1 MVGNIMFMATNYK
14 IKSWMLDDSQH
25 YIIWDSYPGSL
36 QFLIYYMKHVAKL
49 ITIYNTKPT
58 QLALTAGNE
67 DLSIAIIAIL
77 LYDVPYWQM
86 PVSGTPS
93 DDASLSRG

>member
-1 MVGNIMFMATNYK
+1 
-14 IKSWMLDDSQH
+14 
-25 YIIWDSYPGSL
+25 
-36 QFLIYYMKHVAKL
+36 MKRVAKF

-67 DLSIAIIAIL
+67 DLSVAIIAIL

-86 PVSGTPS
+86 PVSAPPI